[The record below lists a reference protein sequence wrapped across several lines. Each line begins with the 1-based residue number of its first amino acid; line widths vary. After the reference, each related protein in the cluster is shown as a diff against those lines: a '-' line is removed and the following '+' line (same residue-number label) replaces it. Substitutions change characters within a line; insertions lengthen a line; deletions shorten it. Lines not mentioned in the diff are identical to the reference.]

1 MLMSERAAKEIADD
15 LEQLGH
21 ELRSE
26 FNRAVRTIAP
36 VTFAGPVAQ
45 LFDRRLHAHLTELNA
60 ILATMG
66 VATDDLRI
74 TGRSDGELALRRRS
88 TGYRKDPGKPGTHHK
103 PGPPDEPGARDGPG
117 PRPAAAPKDL
127 PSQYQKLLPLV
138 ERSAAKHHVSPA
150 LLLAIMDRETG
161 DPHRIGFGG
170 RDPAA
175 TNGNDFGLMQ
185 INRSAHPE
193 FFRTHDWKDPAANI
207 DYGASV
213 IAGDLRH
220 YDGNV
225 TEAAAAYNAGPG
237 NVDRALR
244 AGRSADSATTGGD
257 YGSDVARRF
266 AHFQRVLGRD

>member
-1 MLMSERAAKEIADD
+1 MSEQAAKEIADD

-21 ELRSE
+21 ELRSV

-74 TGRSDGELALRRRS
+74 TGRSGGELALRRRS
-88 TGYRKDPGKPGTHHK
+88 TGYRKDPGKPGTHSA
-103 PGPPDEPGARDGPG
+103 PDPDPA
-117 PRPAAAPKDL
+117 PAAL
-127 PSQYQKLLPLV
+127 PSQYKELLPLV

-161 DPHRIGFGG
+161 DPHKIGYGG

-185 INRSAHPE
+185 INRSAHPD

-213 IAGDLRH
+213 IAGDLKH

-266 AHFQRVLGRD
+266 AHFQRVLGKD

>member
-1 MLMSERAAKEIADD
+1 MSEQAAREIADD
-15 LEQLGH
+15 LEELGH
-21 ELRSE
+21 ELRSV
-26 FNRAVRTIAP
+26 FNQAVRTIAP
-36 VTFAGPVAQ
+36 VTFSGPVAQ
-45 LFDRRLHAHLTELNA
+45 LFDRRLRAHLSELNA

-88 TGYRKDPGKPGTHHK
+88 TGYRKDPGHAGTH
-103 PGPPDEPGARDGPG
+103 A
-117 PRPAAAPKDL
+117 PAAPTPAAL
-127 PSQYQKLLPLV
+127 PSQYRKLLPLV
-138 ERSAAKHHVSPA
+138 ERSATKHHVSPA

-161 DPHRIGFGG
+161 DPHQIGFGG

-175 TNGNDFGLMQ
+175 TNGSDFGLMQ

-193 FFRTHDWKDPAANI
+193 FFRTHDWTDPAANI

-213 IAGDLRH
+213 IAGDLKH

-225 TEAAAAYNAGPG
+225 AEAAAAYNAGPG

-266 AHFQRVLGRD
+266 THFQRVLGKD